1 MDRKVHMKNV
11 IYFHICCI
19 NNWKEIVM
27 DIFSQIYASG
37 LYDAVDEIR
46 CVMLGPITNLEIME
60 RRIPFLKDPKVRVIH
75 ISKSLKMRE
84 VFTINCIWNDAQN
97 EDFNVLYLH
106 SKGVTHNGT
115 NSNVKDWVQLLLHF
129 NVHRYDECLEQLKT
143 CDTVGINLRR
153 TPEIHYSGNFWWS
166 KSSYIK
172 TLNRCIDNSYN
183 APEFWITDSD
193 KGRFVSLWNSVTIV
207 DSRAINK
214 FSHYKKKYPAYL
226 YDTKP
231 SMISVITIDG

>member
-1 MDRKVHMKNV
+1 M
-11 IYFHICCI
+11 
-19 NNWKEIVM
+19 
-27 DIFSQIYASG
+27 
-37 LYDAVDEIR
+37 
-46 CVMLGPITNLEIME
+46 EIME

-75 ISKSLKMRE
+75 ISNSLKMRE
-84 VFTINCIWNDAQN
+84 VFTINCIWNDAQV
-97 EDFNVLYLH
+97 EDFNVLYVH
-106 SKGVTHNGT
+106 SKGVTHNGM
-115 NSNVKDWVQLLLHF
+115 NPNVKDWVNLLLHF

-143 CDTVGINLRR
+143 SDTVGVNLRR

-172 TLNRCIDNSYN
+172 TLDRCVDHSYN

-207 DSRAINK
+207 DSRRINK

-226 YDTKP
+226 YDTRP

>member
-1 MDRKVHMKNV
+1 
-11 IYFHICCI
+11 
-19 NNWKEIVM
+19 M

-46 CVMLGPITNLEIME
+46 CVILGPITNMEIME

-75 ISKSLKMRE
+75 ISRSLKMRE
-84 VFTINCIWNDAQN
+84 VFTINCIWNDAQT

-115 NSNVKDWVQLLLHF
+115 NPNVKDWVQLLLHF

-172 TLNRCIDNSYN
+172 TLDRCIDHSYN

-207 DSRAINK
+207 DSRSVNK
-214 FSHYKKKYPAYL
+214 FSHYKKRYQPYL

-231 SMISVITIDG
+231 SMISVITID